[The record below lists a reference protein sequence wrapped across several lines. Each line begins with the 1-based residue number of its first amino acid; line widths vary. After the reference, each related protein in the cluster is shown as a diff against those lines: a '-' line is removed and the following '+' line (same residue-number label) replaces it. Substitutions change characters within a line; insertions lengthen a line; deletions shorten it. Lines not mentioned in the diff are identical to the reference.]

1 MGTTGPLLQ
10 VVGTCT
16 LVQVPLTVAT
26 TAYAANNNVGGLLNI
41 PSAAAF
47 RILGA
52 PAKLV
57 SLAITDRS
65 HNAALLDL
73 VLFTAK
79 PSASF
84 TDHAA
89 FPTLAQADLSLVIGR
104 ISTAATDWATV
115 GGAGICTK
123 TVQNLVVDELVNGT
137 GLYLAINAQGTPTF
151 AAATDVTLWFGF
163 QND

>member
-1 MGTTGPLLQ
+1 MATQGPLLN
-10 VVGTCT
+10 VNGTCA
-16 LVQVPLTVAT
+16 LVQLPLTVAT
-26 TAYAANNNVGGLLNI
+26 TAYVANNNVGGLLNI
-41 PSAAAF
+41 PSVGAF
-47 RILGA
+47 RIPGA

-57 SLAITDRS
+57 SISITDHS

-79 PSASF
+79 PAGTF

-104 ISTAATDWATV
+104 ISTVAGDWATV
-115 GGAGICTK
+115 GGSGILTK
-123 TVQNLVVDELVNGT
+123 TVQNLIVDELVNGT
-137 GLYLAINAQGTPTF
+137 GLYLAINAVGTPTF
-151 AAATDVTLWFGF
+151 AAATDVTVWLGF